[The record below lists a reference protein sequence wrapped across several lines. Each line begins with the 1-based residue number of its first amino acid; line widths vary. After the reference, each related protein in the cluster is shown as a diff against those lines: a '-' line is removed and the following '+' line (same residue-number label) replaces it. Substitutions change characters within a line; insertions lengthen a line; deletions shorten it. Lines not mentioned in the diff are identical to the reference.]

1 MHDSKKRNLYLV
13 TKKVARIPGPKD
25 PIRSV
30 DLANLMA
37 YHLATEIMDDS
48 EKALK
53 AQANQQ
59 KRVVFDLLS

>member
-1 MHDSKKRNLYLV
+1 MIEIKSRNLYLV
-13 TKKVARIPGPKD
+13 TKKVSKNTDKID
-25 PIRSV
+25 PIRSEDV
-30 DLANLMA
+30 ANLMA